1 MPKRELAAL
10 RRDAERDA
18 EQEREILRRRIE
30 SVCGY
35 CNRASETGKCL
46 CFSNFNAAM
55 AGGDDGSGSGSAGS
69 GSGSRRQPR
78 HERVNLSVLAFI
90 SRSGA
95 HQRDARLPSP
105 TVVTSWLLT

>member
-10 RRDAERDA
+10 RRDAKRDA

-55 AGGDDGSGSGSAGS
+55 AGGDYD
-69 GSGSRRQPR
+69 
-78 HERVNLSVLAFI
+78 RVNTFFKEIWKKPNAEHRRVE
-90 SRSGA
+90 
-95 HQRDARLPSP
+95 
-105 TVVTSWLLT
+105 

>member
-35 CNRASETGKCL
+35 CNRAWVSGKCL

-55 AGGDDGSGSGSAGS
+55 AGGDYD
-69 GSGSRRQPR
+69 
-78 HERVNLSVLAFI
+78 RVNTFFKEIWKKPNAEHRRVE
-90 SRSGA
+90 
-95 HQRDARLPSP
+95 
-105 TVVTSWLLT
+105 

>member
-55 AGGDDGSGSGSAGS
+55 AGGDYD
-69 GSGSRRQPR
+69 
-78 HERVNLSVLAFI
+78 RVNTFFKEIWKKPNAEHRRV
-90 SRSGA
+90 
-95 HQRDARLPSP
+95 
-105 TVVTSWLLT
+105 

>member
-35 CNRASETGKCL
+35 CTRASETGKCL

-55 AGGDDGSGSGSAGS
+55 AGGDYD
-69 GSGSRRQPR
+69 
-78 HERVNLSVLAFI
+78 RVNTFFKEIWKKPNAEHRRVE
-90 SRSGA
+90 
-95 HQRDARLPSP
+95 
-105 TVVTSWLLT
+105 

>member
-18 EQEREILRRRIE
+18 EQEREILRRRLE

-55 AGGDDGSGSGSAGS
+55 AGGDYD
-69 GSGSRRQPR
+69 
-78 HERVNLSVLAFI
+78 RVNTFFKEIWKKPNAEHRRVE
-90 SRSGA
+90 
-95 HQRDARLPSP
+95 
-105 TVVTSWLLT
+105 

>member
-35 CNRASETGKCL
+35 YNRASETGKCL

-55 AGGDDGSGSGSAGS
+55 AGGDYD
-69 GSGSRRQPR
+69 
-78 HERVNLSVLAFI
+78 RVNTFFKEIWKKPNAEHRRVE
-90 SRSGA
+90 
-95 HQRDARLPSP
+95 
-105 TVVTSWLLT
+105 

>member
-35 CNRASETGKCL
+35 CNRALETGKCL

-55 AGGDDGSGSGSAGS
+55 AGGDYD
-69 GSGSRRQPR
+69 
-78 HERVNLSVLAFI
+78 RVNTFFKEIWKKPNAEHRRVE
-90 SRSGA
+90 
-95 HQRDARLPSP
+95 
-105 TVVTSWLLT
+105 

>member
-35 CNRASETGKCL
+35 CNKASETGKCL

-55 AGGDDGSGSGSAGS
+55 VGGDYD
-69 GSGSRRQPR
+69 
-78 HERVNLSVLAFI
+78 RVNTFFKEIWKKPNAEHRRVE
-90 SRSGA
+90 
-95 HQRDARLPSP
+95 
-105 TVVTSWLLT
+105 

>member
-46 CFSNFNAAM
+46 CFSNFNVAM
-55 AGGDDGSGSGSAGS
+55 AGGDYD
-69 GSGSRRQPR
+69 
-78 HERVNLSVLAFI
+78 RVNTFFKEIWKKPNAEHRRVE
-90 SRSGA
+90 
-95 HQRDARLPSP
+95 
-105 TVVTSWLLT
+105 

>member
-30 SVCGY
+30 SVYIATYNRY
-35 CNRASETGKCL
+35 CNRALETGKCL

-55 AGGDDGSGSGSAGS
+55 AGGDYD
-69 GSGSRRQPR
+69 
-78 HERVNLSVLAFI
+78 RVNTFFKEIWKKPNAEHRRVE
-90 SRSGA
+90 
-95 HQRDARLPSP
+95 
-105 TVVTSWLLT
+105 

>member
-55 AGGDDGSGSGSAGS
+55 AGGDYD
-69 GSGSRRQPR
+69 
-78 HERVNLSVLAFI
+78 RVNTFFKEIWKKPKILN
-90 SRSGA
+90 
-95 HQRDARLPSP
+95 
-105 TVVTSWLLT
+105 

>member
-30 SVCGY
+30 SVCRY

-55 AGGDDGSGSGSAGS
+55 AGGDYD
-69 GSGSRRQPR
+69 
-78 HERVNLSVLAFI
+78 RVNTFFKEIWKKPNAEHRRVE
-90 SRSGA
+90 
-95 HQRDARLPSP
+95 
-105 TVVTSWLLT
+105 

>member
-35 CNRASETGKCL
+35 CNRASETDKCL

-55 AGGDDGSGSGSAGS
+55 AGGDYD
-69 GSGSRRQPR
+69 
-78 HERVNLSVLAFI
+78 RVNTFFKEIWKKPNAEHRRVE
-90 SRSGA
+90 
-95 HQRDARLPSP
+95 
-105 TVVTSWLLT
+105 

>member
-55 AGGDDGSGSGSAGS
+55 AGGDYD
-69 GSGSRRQPR
+69 
-78 HERVNLSVLAFI
+78 RVNTFFKGIWKKPNAEHRRVE
-90 SRSGA
+90 
-95 HQRDARLPSP
+95 
-105 TVVTSWLLT
+105 

>member
-35 CNRASETGKCL
+35 CNKASKTGKCL

-55 AGGDDGSGSGSAGS
+55 AGGDYD
-69 GSGSRRQPR
+69 
-78 HERVNLSVLAFI
+78 RVNTFFKEIWKKPNAEHRRVE
-90 SRSGA
+90 
-95 HQRDARLPSP
+95 
-105 TVVTSWLLT
+105 

>member
-55 AGGDDGSGSGSAGS
+55 AGGDYD
-69 GSGSRRQPR
+69 
-78 HERVNLSVLAFI
+78 RVNTFFKEIWKKPNAEHRRVE
-90 SRSGA
+90 
-95 HQRDARLPSP
+95 
-105 TVVTSWLLT
+105 